1 MSRLMRPCAVRC
13 LSVVMLF
20 DFTRDNIC
28 QRLDAMGLD
37 NRSSTHG
44 MADDADQAFACR
56 LCYVLEFRM
65 GDLLV
70 GLVENL
76 EQDEHAAV
84 LHQEMTSALIFS
96 KMADRTRGLNC

>member
-1 MSRLMRPCAVRC
+1 MSRLMRRKVPVCSDAVR
-13 LSVVMLF
+13 LYSIH
-20 DFTRDNIC
+20 IC

-84 LHQEMTSALIFS
+84 LHQEMTIALIFS
-96 KMADRTRGLNC
+96 KMADRTHGLSC